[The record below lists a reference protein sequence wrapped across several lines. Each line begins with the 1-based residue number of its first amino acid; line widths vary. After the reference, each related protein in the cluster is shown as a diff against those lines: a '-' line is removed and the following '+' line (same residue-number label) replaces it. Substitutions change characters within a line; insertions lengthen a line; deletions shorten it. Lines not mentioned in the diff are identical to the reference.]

1 MTLLV
6 LFSGHRVDAPD
17 RPVPRFPATHAAEAA
32 SAIRAALPKNA
43 FTGLSSASNGGDIL
57 FLEACAA
64 RAMACHIVLPFPP
77 DEFLRRSVAT
87 EAPGDW
93 EARFRRLWDAT
104 PDARRHV
111 LTPQDGA
118 NPYAAC
124 NDALLSLAAEEGEP
138 LVIALWDGQKG
149 DGSGGT
155 ADLVAQARA
164 RNWPVT
170 VIRP

>member
-1 MTLLV
+1 MTLQV

-32 SAIRAALPKNA
+32 SAISASLPRGE

-64 RAMACHIVLPFPP
+64 RAMSCHIILPFPS

-104 PDARRHV
+104 PDVRRHV
-111 LTPQDGA
+111 LTPQDSA
-118 NPYAAC
+118 NPYAVC
-124 NDALLSLAAEEGEP
+124 NDALLSLAAEQSQP
-138 LVIALWDGQKG
+138 WVIALWDGQSG